1 MKIVNPLYDKAFKYL
16 MEKDRLAK
24 KVISVIL
31 DEEIEDLQLSQQ
43 ETIVPDEKRQLSLF
57 RLDFKAKVKK
67 ADGTKQTVLIELQK
81 SKYITD
87 IQRFR
92 TYLGSNY
99 IKSEL
104 EKDANGVEQKVSYP
118 IISIYI
124 LGYKLEDIPYMA
136 VTVNHK
142 IINSVTKET
151 LQLDSDFINQLNHRS
166 HILQVRR
173 LPENRISKLE
183 QFLTLFNQAWIT
195 DQRYILDLHDVPEEF
210 EEIARY
216 LQTPVMEDSFRRQL
230 EAEEEIDMIFDQQEN
245 KYLKQIE
252 EAKKV
257 EEEAKQRE
265 NEAKQGENDAKER
278 EIEAKQA
285 ELEQHKQTE
294 KAIASVYESARQ
306 MLKFGMPLETI
317 AAATRL
323 TIDEIKKL

>member
-1 MKIVNPLYDKAFKYL
+1 MKIINPLYDKAFKYL

-24 KVISVIL
+24 KVLSVIL

-43 ETIVPDEKRQLSLF
+43 ETIVPDEKRQLTLF
-57 RLDFKAKVKK
+57 RLDFKATVKK

-92 TYLGSNY
+92 SYLGSNY

-104 EKDANGVEQKVSYP
+104 ETDTYGIERKVSYP

-136 VTVNHK
+136 VTVNHR
-142 IINSVTKET
+142 IINSVNKEP
-151 LQLDSDFINQLNHRS
+151 LELNSDFINQLNHRS

-173 LPENRISKLE
+173 LPENRKSKLE

-195 DQRYILDLHDVPEEF
+195 DQRYILDLQDVPQEF

-216 LQTPVMEDSFRRQL
+216 LQSPVMDEKFRLQL
-230 EAEEEIDMIFDQQEN
+230 EAEEEIDLIFDQQEN
-245 KYLKQIE
+245 KYLAKIQE
-252 EAKKV
+252 AEAKAEQAEAKV
-257 EEEAKQRE
+257 EQAEAKAEQA
-265 NEAKQGENDAKER
+265 EAKAEQAIVKAE
-278 EIEAKQA
+278 QA
-285 ELEQHKQTE
+285 EV
-294 KAIASVYESARQ
+294 KAQEAIQR
-306 MLKFGMPLETI
+306 TI
-317 AAATRL
+317 AGAKLMKEKDIDIAVIAQITGLRE
-323 TIDEIKKL
+323 DEINKL

>member
-1 MKIVNPLYDKAFKYL
+1 MKIINPLYDKAFKYL

-24 KVISVIL
+24 KVLSVIL

-43 ETIVPDEKRQLSLF
+43 ETIVPDEKRQLTLF
-57 RLDFKAKVKK
+57 RLDFKATVKK

-92 TYLGSNY
+92 SYLGSNY

-104 EKDANGVEQKVSYP
+104 ETDTYGIERKVSYP

-136 VTVNHK
+136 VTVNHR
-142 IINSVTKET
+142 IINSVNKEP
-151 LQLDSDFINQLNHRS
+151 LELNSDFINQLNHRS

-173 LPENRISKLE
+173 LPENRKSKLE

-195 DQRYILDLHDVPEEF
+195 DQRYILDLQDVPHEF

-216 LQTPVMEDSFRRQL
+216 LQSPVMDEKFRLQL
-230 EAEEEIDMIFDQQEN
+230 EAEEEIDLIFDQQEN
-245 KYLKQIE
+245 KYLAKIQEAEAKAEQAEAKAEQAEAKAEEERRQKE
-252 EAKKV
+252 EAKAR
-257 EEEAKQRE
+257 EEEAK
-265 NEAKQGENDAKER
+265 AK
-278 EIEAKQA
+278 
-285 ELEQHKQTE
+285 
-294 KAIASVYESARQ
+294 VYESARQ
-306 MLKFGMPLETI
+306 MLAYGMPMEIIASATGLSVET
-317 AAATRL
+317 
-323 TIDEIKKL
+323 IKKL